1 MDKKQ
6 FLPTLKRVF
15 QTIIQAPESTSYQDI
30 RRMSAAQI
38 QEIFEELDVE
48 IRGSE
53 HLPYEQNAIFI
64 YNHLDNHPSLLVADD
79 FQITLDSHFISS
91 MLYKYYKNPGTRVA
105 RHSLPYEKSHSGYY
119 DKFNYIRVWAKGFI
133 PDFLSKQDIKTENRK
148 FYSKAQDVLNSNIGL
163 VFSPEGSSHET
174 KDSPGPFNNG
184 IFKLACGLKV
194 EPKIVP
200 LVMANFDM
208 LPHETTYKCQ
218 IMPPFKMSDYGIT
231 DSNDP
236 ELPDVVAKINNQ
248 YKAWVKEL
256 CLEDKNFEREI
267 ITLKKRIDQKK
278 NKEDLVV
285 FYGSSTIRLWS
296 QLETDLP
303 EYNTLNLG
311 FGGAFIHSLTH
322 YFDTLFEDLR
332 PKVIFLYLGGNDLTL
347 GFSADKIISE
357 ISSFIAMI
365 HEKFPETVIYNI
377 SIKPSFERKKD
388 LMVIEDINSGVTQL
402 ANTLPHFNQLGL
414 YEHLIGQDNQIIKEV
429 FLQDGLHLNALGYK
443 LLKKL
448 ALEALEK
455 SPV

>member
-1 MDKKQ
+1 MDKQQ
-6 FLPTLKRVF
+6 FLLTLKRVF
-15 QTIIQAPESTSYQDI
+15 QAIIQAPESASYDDI
-30 RRMSAAQI
+30 RRLSATQI
-38 QEIFEELDVE
+38 QEIFKDLDIE
-48 IRGSE
+48 IKGSE

-105 RHSLPYEKSHSGYY
+105 RHSLPNEKSHSGYY

-133 PDFLSKQDIKTENRK
+133 PDFLSKNDLKIENSK
-148 FYSKAQDVLNSNIGL
+148 FYLKASEALNNNIGL
-163 VFSPEGSSHET
+163 VFSPEGSSHKT

-184 IFKLACGLKV
+184 IFKLACGLTV

-231 DSNDP
+231 DPNDP
-236 ELPDVVAKINNQ
+236 KLPNVVAKINTQ
-248 YKAWVKEL
+248 YKVWVKEL
-256 CLEDKNFEREI
+256 CLEEKNFEREI
-267 ITLKKRIDQKK
+267 ATLKDRITQKK

-285 FYGSSTIRLWS
+285 FYGSSTIRLWDH
-296 QLETDLP
+296 LETDIP
-303 EYNTLNLG
+303 KHNTINLG
-311 FGGAFIHSLTH
+311 FGGAFIHSLAH

-388 LMVIEDINSGVTQL
+388 LKLIEEINSGVTQL

-414 YEHLIGQDNQIIKEV
+414 YEQLIGKDNQINKEA
-429 FLQDGLHLNALGYK
+429 FLQDCLHLNALGYK
-443 LLKKL
+443 LLKTL
-448 ALEALEK
+448 VLGALDK
-455 SPV
+455 SPL